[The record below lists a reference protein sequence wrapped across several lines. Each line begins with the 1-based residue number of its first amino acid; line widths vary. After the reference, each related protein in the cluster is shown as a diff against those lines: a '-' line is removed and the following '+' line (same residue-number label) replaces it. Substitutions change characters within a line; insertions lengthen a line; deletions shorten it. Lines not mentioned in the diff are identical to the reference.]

1 MTRRCGTV
9 PPCAFP
15 QPQLTLTRAAQY
27 AAVVQLCS
35 SQRTPSGHCIAIVA
49 GAASATSQKIH
60 NQLAGVAAAAP
71 ETRYFLFLDDDVF
84 LYPSTVELLVCALE
98 ADPEAFMA
106 TGYPFDVPHPHASFW
121 SLCVMVG

>member
-1 MTRRCGTV
+1 MAL
-9 PPCAFP
+9 PPS
-15 QPQLTLTRAAQY
+15 QLTAACTPPLEQH
-27 AAVVQLCS
+27 APASELCRELAS
-35 SQRTPSGHCIAIVA
+35 PLRHASVIVA
-49 GAASATSQKIH
+49 GLATKKSQKIH